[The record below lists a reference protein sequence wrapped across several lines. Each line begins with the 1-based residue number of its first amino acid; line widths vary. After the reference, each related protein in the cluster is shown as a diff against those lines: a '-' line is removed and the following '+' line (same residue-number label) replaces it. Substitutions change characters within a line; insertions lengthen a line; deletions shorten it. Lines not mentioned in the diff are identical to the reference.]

1 MGECI
6 IVYHGNDGEFPKII
20 KDYNRFG
27 GFHVGTK
34 KAAEDRGK
42 SGQLLPR
49 RDTDWSIHELSIC
62 PRKPYKPNGKIL
74 DEREGSD
81 RTELFV
87 IQGLKSKRDA
97 LREQGYDAIPYI
109 NSEEDPGSVSY
120 MILDPSIIK
129 HPKSTKEDT

>member
-1 MGECI
+1 MDKCVP
-6 IVYHGNDGEFPKII
+6 VYHGNDGKFPEKI

-42 SGQLLPR
+42 AGQLFPR
-49 RDTDWSIHELSIC
+49 RENEWVIHELSIC
-62 PRKPYKPNGKIL
+62 PKKEYKPNGKIL
-74 DEREGSD
+74 DERLADD

-87 IQGLKSKRDA
+87 ISGLKSKRDE
-97 LREQGYDAIPYI
+97 LRAQGYDAIPYI

-120 MILDPSIIK
+120 MVLDPNIIK
-129 HPKSTKEDT
+129 KPLSSVK